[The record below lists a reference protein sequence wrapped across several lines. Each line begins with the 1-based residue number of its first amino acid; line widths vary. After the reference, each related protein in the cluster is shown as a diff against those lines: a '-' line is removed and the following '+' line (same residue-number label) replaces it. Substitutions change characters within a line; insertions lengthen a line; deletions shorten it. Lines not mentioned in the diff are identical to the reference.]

1 LQIGEYFLKFGVY
14 TVDYGLESRMLIRKP
29 LFAGHLLRSRKIR
42 VQIEQSRPRLYRIAF
57 AWCQDY
63 HVAQDVVQEAL
74 EKALKH
80 TDRLKQD
87 AALNVWLYRILN
99 NSWRDYCRRHRD
111 FDEFDDCNTPST
123 DPGPER
129 HQIELQTVRAV
140 RQAVRELPLGFRQVV
155 ALIDLEGCSYMEA
168 AQILDVPVGT
178 IMSRV
183 ARARKRLRESL
194 LALPSSSQHDAVPK
208 IRRIK

>member
-1 LQIGEYFLKFGVY
+1 
-14 TVDYGLESRMLIRKP
+14 LIRKP
-29 LFAGHLLRSRKIR
+29 LFGGHLSRSRKIR

-74 EKALKH
+74 EKALRH
-80 TDRLKQD
+80 ADRLKQD

-111 FDEFDDCNTPST
+111 FDEFDDSNAPSC
-123 DPGPER
+123 DPGPEQL
-129 HQIELQTVRAV
+129 QIELQTARTVR
-140 RQAVRELPLGFRQVV
+140 RAVRELPSGFRQVV
-155 ALIDLEGCSYMEA
+155 TLIDLEGCSYMETA
-168 AQILDVPVGT
+168 TILDVPVGT
-178 IMSRV
+178 VMSRL
-183 ARARKRLRESL
+183 ARARKRLRQSL
-194 LALPSSSQHDAVPK
+194 LDQQPITQPDSEAK